1 MLSISPLRAAI
12 FLSAVHMAVWQ
23 SDLKGLVAIA
33 IKTPGLP
40 DLHWCC
46 PRCSDLHPVVS
57 LLYSRNPRDR
67 GRWRPKLSSP
77 SDQRSPLQSMMSWR
91 GIISFPLPADFFSSV
106 LSFIGY
112 GGRGGVVFL
121 SGKVNLIYC
130 VPSNVLVLLFF
141 KNIWLEHIMIYTVA
155 CVPLDNIVYCCP
167 F

>member
-46 PRCSDLHPVVS
+46 PRCSDLHPVEYLFYIQGTPEIGEGDARNYRLPLINAVPSS
-57 LLYSRNPRDR
+57 LWCREEVL
-67 GRWRPKLSSP
+67 SP
-77 SDQRSPLQSMMSWR
+77 SLSQQIFFHQSY
-91 GIISFPLPADFFSSV
+91 L
-106 LSFIGY
+106 IGY

-130 VPSNVLVLLFF
+130 VLSDVLVLLFF

-155 CVPLDNIVYCCP
+155 CVPLNNIIYCCP